1 MRTIPASELIIN
13 DDGSIFH
20 LHLHPGQTPAAWPS

>member
-13 DDGSIFH
+13 ADGSIFH
-20 LHLHPGQTPAAWPS
+20 LHLHPGQLLE